1 MTPKPPACPECEDT
15 GMVWSDG
22 CNCGVGPHGYYGMHE
37 RHCGAEPCPNGCPV
51 KPRDTAREIG
61 AQRATELFTAS
72 GDPNFLGI

>member
-51 KPRDTAREIG
+51 KPDAEILRSIVSTG
-61 AQRATELFTAS
+61 KADQ
-72 GDPNFLGI
+72 